1 MEDGLQGPWRES
13 CMETGNIIVL
23 IVAGLAVAI
32 IAWALVQRQKTRK
45 LKQQFGPEYDRVIGQ
60 EKSSRRAEAV
70 LGERQKRVE
79 KYPLRDLSQEERDR
93 FAAKWRSVQEHFVD
107 DPRGAVAQADSL
119 VTEAMGTRG
128 YPMTD
133 FEQRAAD
140 LSVDHPTVVQDYREA
155 HQIAMLDAQGS
166 ASTEDLRRAMQR
178 YRTLVEHVLDTHVLQ
193 HR

>member
-1 MEDGLQGPWRES
+1 
-13 CMETGNIIVL
+13 METGNMIVL
-23 IVAGLAVAI
+23 IVAGVAI
-32 IAWALVQRQKTRK
+32 AIVAWALIHRQKTRK

-70 LGERQKRVE
+70 LEARQKRVE

-155 HQIAMLDAQGS
+155 HQIAMQDAQGS

-178 YRTLVEHVLDTHVLQ
+178 YRTLVEHVLDTRVLQ

>member
-1 MEDGLQGPWRES
+1 MQ
-13 CMETGNIIVL
+13 TGNIIALV
-23 IVAGLAVAI
+23 VAGVAI
-32 IAWALVQRQKTRK
+32 AIAAWALIQREKTRK

-79 KYPLRDLSQEERDR
+79 KYPLRDLTQEERDR
-93 FAAKWRSVQEHFVD
+93 FAAKWRTVQEYFVD

-140 LSVDHPTVVQDYREA
+140 LSVDHPAVVQDYREA
-155 HQIAMLDAQGS
+155 HRIAMLDAHGS
-166 ASTEDLRRAMQR
+166 ASTEDLRKAMQR
-178 YRTLVEHVLDTHVLQ
+178 YRTLIEHVLDTHVLQ